1 MVKYTF
7 YNYYHELKVSV
18 SQKYCVFYVCV
29 SKNRMA
35 CLSMNDW
42 LSNVEW

>member
-1 MVKYTF
+1 MTKYTF
-7 YNYYHELKVSV
+7 YTYYHELKVSV

-35 CLSMNDW
+35 FFIFINERL
-42 LSNVEW
+42 VV